1 MLRIKRKKD
10 GMVFAWSQPLSE
22 RKDMEV
28 FDTEEKTPILLKD
41 LEEMKRQELMTTAK
55 KLGITDISKK
65 KNTDLI
71 LEIHNL

>member
-1 MLRIKRKKD
+1 MLRIRRKKD
-10 GMVFAWSQPLSE
+10 GEIFAWSQPLSE

-28 FDTEEKTPILLKD
+28 FDTEEKDPIPLKV
-41 LEEMKRQELMTTAK
+41 LEGMKRHELMVLAK
-55 KLGITDISKK
+55 ELGIKDIGKK